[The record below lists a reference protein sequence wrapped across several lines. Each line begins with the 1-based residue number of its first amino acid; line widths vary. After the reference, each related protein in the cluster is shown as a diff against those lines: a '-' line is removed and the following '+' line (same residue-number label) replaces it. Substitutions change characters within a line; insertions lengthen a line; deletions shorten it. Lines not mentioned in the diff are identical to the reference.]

1 MASSNEISTSAT
13 YTESYSIEEHIISKS
28 IEGFERYSID
38 TNGVVYDTE
47 QHFIIPQSVCNGYKR
62 VGLYDIDNKRVWLYV
77 HRLVAITFIPNP

>member
-1 MASSNEISTSAT
+1 MSTSNISTNEISTSTT

-47 QHFIIPQSVCNGYKR
+47 
-62 VGLYDIDNKRVWLYV
+62 
-77 HRLVAITFIPNP
+77 